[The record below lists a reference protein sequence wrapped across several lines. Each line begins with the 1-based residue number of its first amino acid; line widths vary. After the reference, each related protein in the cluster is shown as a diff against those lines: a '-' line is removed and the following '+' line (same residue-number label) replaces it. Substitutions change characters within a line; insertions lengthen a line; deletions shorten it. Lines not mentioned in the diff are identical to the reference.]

1 MNILIFNWRDIKN
14 HEAGGA
20 EVFTHENA
28 TRWVK
33 KGNEVTLFASEFNG
47 CGKEEVI
54 DGVRI
59 IRAGGKYIVYRKAR
73 EYYNNYFSE
82 EGFDIVIDEINTR
95 PFLTPEFVNKGE
107 KIIALIHQLAR
118 EYWQYETPFPLNVIG
133 YYFLEKSWLRNY
145 VDIPTVTVSES
156 TKKDLH
162 DLGFK
167 NVEVVPEGLNFK
179 PVDRVKEKEETPVII
194 YVGRLKRAKRADHA
208 IKAFEMV
215 KEVMPDAK
223 LWIVGDGYLRN
234 DLEKSACDGV
244 KFFGYVPE
252 EEKKKLLSR
261 AWALVNPS
269 VREGWGINVIEA
281 NAYGTP
287 CIAYDVPGLR
297 DSISDGETGILV
309 GENGS
314 VDKLAETMTSVLEDE
329 ELRVTLSKNVLM
341 YAKRF
346 SWDKSADEFLKA
358 MER

>member
-1 MNILIFNWRDIKN
+1 MR
-14 HEAGGA
+14 
-20 EVFTHENA
+20 T
-28 TRWVK
+28 
-33 KGNEVTLFASEFNG
+33 
-47 CGKEEVI
+47 
-54 DGVRI
+54 
-59 IRAGGKYIVYRKAR
+59 
-73 EYYNNYFSE
+73 
-82 EGFDIVIDEINTR
+82 
-95 PFLTPEFVNKGE
+95 
-107 KIIALIHQLAR
+107 
-118 EYWQYETPFPLNVIG
+118 
-133 YYFLEKSWLRNY
+133 
-145 VDIPTVTVSES
+145 
-156 TKKDLH
+156 
-162 DLGFK
+162 
-167 NVEVVPEGLNFK
+167 
-179 PVDRVKEKEETPVII
+179 
-194 YVGRLKRAKRADHA
+194 KRAKRRQVKPDLVYNSELVTRLINRVMRQGKKTVAMKQVY
-208 IKAFEMV
+208 KAFEMV

-234 DLEKSACDGV
+234 DLEKSACDCV